1 MTVKNIR
8 LTCYNIADNLVS
20 HDTRLQPLKNAINS
34 QPILDDWHLPNQ
46 LASEADPDQQTD
58 TALAEPKTRR
68 PPMYA
73 VVLFNDDYT
82 PMEFVI
88 YLLKAH
94 FKHSHEAAY
103 NIMMT
108 VHLKGKGAAGIFPR
122 EIAESKAAMVNHEA
136 RIEGYPL
143 LCQIEPLGGN

>member
-1 MTVKNIR
+1 MTVKYIR
-8 LTCYNIADNLVS
+8 LTSHNYAANLS
-20 HDTRLQPLKNAINS
+20 ELGCRSEHLINVMTG

-88 YLLKAH
+88 YLLKSH
-94 FKHSHEAAY
+94 FKHSHDAAY

-108 VHLKGKGAAGIFPR
+108 VHLKGKGAAGVYPR